1 MDALDCLIIGAGP
14 AGLTAATYL
23 QRFRRRARIVDG
35 GNSRAA
41 LIPRSHNCPGY
52 PDGIPGP
59 ELLQRLRTQ
68 AERYGADIV
77 RDRIQRLRKTDAGFE
92 AEGEAGHYRA
102 KTVIL
107 ATGVV
112 DIEPEL
118 ADVKDAIARGYL
130 RHCPICDAFEVIDK
144 KIGVIGYGKSGLKEV
159 MFLRHYSADISLLTL
174 GRPMDLAPEEQR
186 QLRDAGVKLI
196 EAPIDTVDV
205 AAGRITCLRGGGS
218 EHRFDTLYSALGA
231 RVRSDLARE
240 LGAKLGD
247 NSDVVVDAH
256 CRTSIDNLY
265 AIGDVVAG
273 LNQIAV
279 AMGHAA
285 LASTAIHNTL
295 RK

>member
-1 MDALDCLIIGAGP
+1 MDTLDCLIIGAGP

-23 QRFRRRARIVDG
+23 QRFRRRTSVIDG
-35 GNSRAA
+35 DSSRAG

-59 ELLQRLRTQ
+59 ELLQRLRAQ

-77 RDRIQRLRKTDAGFE
+77 RDRIERLRKIDGGFA
-92 AEGEAGHYRA
+92 AEGKTNRYHA

-159 MFLRHYSADISLLTL
+159 LFLRHYSADIALLTL
-174 GRPMDLAPEEQR
+174 GKPMDLGADEQR
-186 QLRDAGVKLI
+186 QLRDAGVKLV
-196 EAPIDTVDV
+196 EAPIEAVDI
-205 AAGRITCLRGGGS
+205 AAGRITCLRGGGI

-231 RVRSDLARE
+231 RVRSELAGDI
-240 LGAKLGD
+240 GAELGD
-247 NSDVVVDAH
+247 NGDIVVDAH
-256 CRTSIDNLY
+256 CRTSVDGLY
-265 AIGDVVAG
+265 AIGDVVAA

-285 LASTAIHNTL
+285 LASTAIHNAL

>member
-23 QRFRRRARIVDG
+23 QRFRRRVRVIDG
-35 GNSRAA
+35 GSSRAA

-59 ELLQRLRTQ
+59 ELLQRLRAQ

-77 RDRIQRLRKTDAGFE
+77 RDRIQRLRKVVGGFE
-92 AEGEAGHYRA
+92 ADGDADRYRA
-102 KTVIL
+102 QTVIL

-118 ADVKDAIARGYL
+118 GDVKNAIARGYL

-159 MFLRHYSADISLLTL
+159 LFLRHYSADISLLTL
-174 GRPMDLAPEEQR
+174 GKPMNLEPAEQQ
-186 QLRDAGVKLI
+186 QLRAAGVKVVDAPI
-196 EAPIDTVDV
+196 EAVDI
-205 AAGRITCLRGGGS
+205 AAGRIACLRGGGVD
-218 EHRFDTLYSALGA
+218 HRFDTLYSALGA
-231 RVRSDLARE
+231 RVRSELADD
-240 LGAKLGD
+240 LGAKLGENGD
-247 NSDVVVDAH
+247 IVVDAH
-256 CRTSIDNLY
+256 CRTSVDQLY
-265 AIGDVVAG
+265 AIGDVVAA

-285 LASTAIHNTL
+285 LASTAIHNAL

>member
-1 MDALDCLIIGAGP
+1 MDVLDCLIIGAGP

-23 QRFRRRARIVDG
+23 QRFRRRICVIDG
-35 GNSRAA
+35 QSSRAA

-52 PDGIPGP
+52 PDGIAGP
-59 ELLQRLRTQ
+59 ELLHRVRAQ
-68 AERYGADIV
+68 AERYGANIV
-77 RDRIQRLRKTDAGFE
+77 RDRIVRLRPVADGFE
-92 AEGEAGHYRA
+92 AAGGSDRYRA

-118 ADVKDAIARGYL
+118 PDVKDAIAHGYL

-159 MFLRHYSADISLLTL
+159 LFLRHYSADVSLLTL
-174 GRPMDLAPEEQR
+174 GKPMGLDRGEQH
-186 QLRDAGVKLI
+186 QLREAGVKLI
-196 EAPIDTVDV
+196 EAPVEAVDIV
-205 AAGRITCLRGGGS
+205 AGRIACLRGGGV
-218 EHRFDTLYSALGA
+218 EYRFDTLYSALGA
-231 RVRSDLARE
+231 RVRSELAHDV
-240 LGAKLGD
+240 GAKVGD
-247 NSDVVVDAH
+247 NGDIIVDSH
-256 CRTSIDNLY
+256 CRTSIENVY
-265 AIGDVVAG
+265 AIGDVVAA

-285 LASTAIHNTL
+285 LASTAIHNAL